1 MFSCDANNFE
11 LSHSQRRVIQ
21 TMIRFINENIKPGTP
36 IEKSLNL
43 PKTNKTKITLNDWIK
58 TETNTNAVQLIRH
71 ILTND
76 TRINK

>member
-21 TMIRFINENIKPGTP
+21 TMNRFINDNIKPGTP

-76 TRINK
+76 TRIHK

>member
-1 MFSCDANNFE
+1 MN
-11 LSHSQRRVIQ
+11 
-21 TMIRFINENIKPGTP
+21 RFINDNIKPGTP

-76 TRINK
+76 TRIHK